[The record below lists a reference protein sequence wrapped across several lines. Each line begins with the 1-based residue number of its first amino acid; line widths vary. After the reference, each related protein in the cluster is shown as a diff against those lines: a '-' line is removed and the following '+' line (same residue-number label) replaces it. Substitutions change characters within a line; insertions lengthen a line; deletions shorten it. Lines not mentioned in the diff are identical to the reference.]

1 MPPVA
6 LVTGASKG
14 IGAAC
19 AVALARQGY
28 DVGLTYAEDRAGA
41 EEAAAAVTRAG
52 RRAHVERAEARDT
65 GGAAAVVAAMED
77 ELGPLDALVANAGIT
92 RDGPAVRM
100 TGEAWR
106 APIDVNLTGTMAA
119 ACAVL
124 TGMMR
129 RGSGSIVTISS
140 VVGVQGNAGQ
150 ANYAASKAGI
160 IGLTRALA
168 REAGPRGVRVNAVA
182 PGYIRTRLTDV
193 LADEQRDRLLGATA
207 LARLGSPEDVAGPV
221 AFLCS
226 AAAGFIT
233 GTVLAVD
240 GGLRI

>member
-1 MPPVA
+1 MPVA

-19 AVALARQGY
+19 AVALAREGY
-28 DVGLTYAEDRAGA
+28 DVGLTYAADRAGA
-41 EEAAAAVTRAG
+41 EAVAAAVTRAG
-52 RRAHVERAEARDT
+52 ARAHVQRSAAEDPS
-65 GGAAAVVAAMED
+65 GAPGMIAAVES

-106 APIDVNLTGTMAA
+106 GPIAINLTGTMAA
-119 ACAVL
+119 ARAAL
-124 TGMMR
+124 TGMLA
-129 RGSGSIVTISS
+129 RGSGSIVAISS

-160 IGLTRALA
+160 IGMVRAMA
-168 REAGPRGVRVNAVA
+168 REVGPAGVRVNAVA
-182 PGYIRTRLTDV
+182 PGYIATRLTDV
-193 LADEQRDRLLGATA
+193 LSDDHREHLLNATA
-207 LARLGSPEDVAGPV
+207 LGRLGDPDDVAGPV

-226 AAAGFIT
+226 PAAAFIT

>member
-1 MPPVA
+1 VPVA

-19 AVALARQGY
+19 AGALARAGW
-28 DVGLTYAEDRAGA
+28 DVALTYAADRAGA
-41 EEAAAAVTRAG
+41 EQAAGTVRAAG
-52 RRAHVERAEARDT
+52 RRALVTRAEARDPQ
-65 GGAAAVVAAMED
+65 ALPAAVAQAED
-77 ELGPLDALVANAGIT
+77 ALGPLEALVANAGVT

-106 APIDVNLTGTMAA
+106 EPIDVNLTGTMTAMRAA
-119 ACAVL
+119 LARML
-124 TGMMR
+124 G
-129 RGSGSIVTISS
+129 RGSGSLVAISS
-140 VVGVQGNAGQ
+140 VIGVQGNAGQ

-160 IGLTRALA
+160 IGLVRALA
-168 REAGPRGVRVNAVA
+168 REAGPAGVRVNAVA
-182 PGYIRTRLTDV
+182 PGFITTRLTDV
-193 LADEQRDRLLGATA
+193 LADGHRDALLGATA
-207 LARLGSPEDVAGPV
+207 LGRLGTPDDVAGPV

-226 AAAGFIT
+226 PASSFIT